1 MQNKIPAFP
10 QQTLPWPCP
19 PVTPAARWQVPP
31 EGTPS
36 LSRVT
41 AHSSPATW
49 PFLILFHLLHQQTP
63 VRPSLRRYLWHIRV
77 RVPTSAYICACV
89 SLTESSYPEYIKS
102 WLRST
107 GETQTTQKKNGQGTG
122 VSGCARHTRTKA
134 FNFTS
139 HQRNASP
146 AQHGAATHPQDDADQ
161 CRQRCGLCPRQ
172 KHTLVRPTATRP
184 LLGTARVPTEA
195 AARRCAG
202 AGDGV
207 RDLTPAGAAHEGT
220 KGVSPSL
227 RGTNQ
232 PVLRTA
238 GRQGQPAG
246 CRLGGPGTP
255 ERADACACTSVGAP
269 RTSSC
274 SAGTLHF
281 QREPQT
287 PPGQQARLSG
297 IHRAG
302 AEAATRPLEPTSRP
316 RGPERGTCQPSLHTR

>member
-1 MQNKIPAFP
+1 M
-10 QQTLPWPCP
+10 TYTCPCAHVCVHMCVRISDGELVSGIHKVLAQINRRNADNP
-19 PVTPAARWQVPP
+19 EKKWARH
-31 EGTPS
+31 GC
-36 LSRVT
+36 LRLRT
-41 AHSSPATW
+41 AHT
-49 PFLILFHLLHQQTP
+49 
-63 VRPSLRRYLWHIRV
+63 Y
-77 RVPTSAYICACV
+77 
-89 SLTESSYPEYIKS
+89 
-102 WLRST
+102 
-107 GETQTTQKKNGQGTG
+107 
-122 VSGCARHTRTKA
+122 TRTKA

-255 ERADACACTSVGAP
+255 ERADACACTSVGTP

-316 RGPERGTCQPSLHTR
+316 RGPERGTCVSAVTAHALTQGRC